1 MAIVNTFMKLM
12 RILFLMSLLVLTGNK
27 VVWGQGPLA
36 GSDLRNVEV
45 EKLSDEEIRVYYQ
58 KASESGLSDDQLIE
72 LAKARGLGE
81 KQVALLKQRIAAL
94 NLSGSKQSSSSAA
107 GSSTETVNVTESIRK
122 FDEKLGMVPMETTP
136 VNRRIFGAELFSR
149 TSTTFEPN
157 LRIATPMNYIIGPD
171 DELIINVYGYSEKTY
186 REKVNAEGNIYI
198 ENVGPIY
205 VAGLTFEEAEAKVR
219 SKLAGTIYKAMN
231 SGATRMQMRLGN
243 IRSIRITIIGE
254 AKKPGTYTV
263 SSLTTVFNALY
274 LCGGPTDL
282 GSYRNI
288 ELIRNNVIIKKIDL
302 YKFLQSGDRSD
313 NLLLQEQD
321 VIRIPY
327 YEKRMVL
334 VGQVKR
340 PGVFELTNAESF
352 EQILN
357 YAGRFTDSAYK
368 KSVTV
373 YTIDD
378 TRLRVKDLMINE
390 FATYKPNNGDSIV
403 VGTVPFRFANR
414 VRISGAVMR
423 PGDYELTADMS
434 LQDLIE
440 KAGGVREDVF
450 KGSGSI
456 LRLADNLSLE
466 NVSFDLEKVLSG
478 KEKIALKREDEVILS
493 SLFDLQDQYVV
504 NIDGEVHKSGT
515 FTWRKDI
522 TVRDLILQAGGITEA
537 GTASNKVLIEISRR
551 IRNADVSGKNFKQS
565 EIIRLQ
571 INKDLSGA
579 EAATPLE
586 PFDIVVLRPHPGY
599 QMQRS
604 VNISGPVMFPGRYFL
619 EKSGERISDL
629 VRRAGGFQAIADSN
643 SVFIRRFKSDG
654 IDMDQR
660 LELISKLT
668 NISADSIAKS
678 PNLQQEL
685 AKAYTSL
692 SVNLNKALS
701 NPGSNDDLILEN
713 GDLIMVSQSSS
724 LVKVSGE
731 VYFPTMI
738 PYEPGTN
745 LKYYVKR
752 TGNYTSKARRNQAFV
767 IYPDGKAKAVKK
779 FLWFKSYPKVTPR
792 SEVFVP
798 SKGEKIKQGLSTGE
812 WVAISSIIATL
823 GTLVVTVINNR

>member
-1 MAIVNTFMKLM
+1 MGDKQAI
-12 RILFLMSLLVLTGNK
+12 
-27 VVWGQGPLA
+27 
-36 GSDLRNVEV
+36 
-45 EKLSDEEIRVYYQ
+45 
-58 KASESGLSDDQLIE
+58 
-72 LAKARGLGE
+72 
-81 KQVALLKQRIAAL
+81 LLKQRVSAL
-94 NLSGSKQSSSSAA
+94 NLGSSKSASAA
-107 GSSTETVNVTESIRK
+107 GNSQIADPASLSESIRK
-122 FDEKLGMVPMETTP
+122 FDEKLGAVPMESTP
-136 VNRRIFGAELFSR
+136 VNRRIYGADLFSKM
-149 TSTTFEPN
+149 STTFEPN
-157 LRIATPMNYIIGPD
+157 LRIATPLNYVIGPD

-186 REKVNAEGNIYI
+186 REKVNAEGNIYL
-198 ENVGPIY
+198 ENVGPVY

-219 SKLAGTIYKAMN
+219 SKLAGTIYKAIS

-243 IRSIRITIIGE
+243 IRSMRITIIGE
-254 AKKPGTYTV
+254 AKRPGTYTV

-282 GSYRNI
+282 GSFRHI
-288 ELIRNNVIIKKIDL
+288 ELIRNNVVIKKIDL
-302 YKFLQSGDRSD
+302 YKFLQAGDRSD

-327 YEKRMVL
+327 YETRMAI

-340 PGVFELTNAESF
+340 EGVFELTDTESF
-352 EQILN
+352 DKILN

-368 KSVTV
+368 KSVTI
-373 YTIDD
+373 YKIDD
-378 TRLRVKDLMINE
+378 TRLKVKDLMATE
-390 FATYKPNNGDSIV
+390 FASYKPSNGDSV
-403 VGTVPFRFANR
+403 VIGTVPFRFANR
-414 VRISGAVMR
+414 VRITGAVMR
-423 PGDYELTADMS
+423 PGDYELTNTMT
-434 LQDLIE
+434 LQDLIQ
-440 KAGGVREDVF
+440 KAGGAREDVF

-466 NVSFDLEKVLSG
+466 NVSFNLEQVLSG
-478 KEKIALKREDEVILS
+478 KENIALQREDEVILS
-493 SLFDLQDQYVV
+493 SLFDLQDKYVV
-504 NIDGEVHKSGT
+504 SIDGEVLRGGT
-515 FTWRKDI
+515 FEWRKDI
-522 TVRDLILQAGGITEA
+522 TVRDLIMQGGGITEA
-537 GTASNKVLIEISRR
+537 GSASGKLLIEISRR
-551 IRNADVSGKNFKQS
+551 IRNADVSGTGFKQS

-571 INKDLSGA
+571 LNKDLSGA

-586 PFDIVVLRPHPGY
+586 PFDMVVLRPQPGY

-629 VRRAGGFQAIADSN
+629 MHRAGGFQSTADSN
-643 SVFIRRFKSDG
+643 SVFIRRFNSDG
-654 IDMDQR
+654 LDMEQR

-668 NISADSIAKS
+668 NISADSVAKS
-678 PNLQQEL
+678 PQLQQEL

-692 SVNLNKALS
+692 SVNLNKALT

-752 TGNYTSKARRNQAFV
+752 TGDYTSKARRNQAFV
-767 IYPDGKAKAVKK
+767 IYPDGKAEAVKK

-798 SKGEKIKQGLSTGE
+798 AKSERRNQGLSTGE
-812 WVAISSIIATL
+812 WVAISSIVATL
-823 GTLVVTVINNR
+823 GTLLINVTR